1 MSGNFRKKKIA
12 LAGALMFVVTSVSAQ
27 TVKGVVTDNTGEP
40 IIGASVMEVGVAGNG
55 GVTDLDGNFT
65 VNLKGKSKKLK
76 ISYIGMKAKEVS
88 VAGKETIDVKL
99 EDDNTTLNDVVVIGY
114 GTVRKKDLTGS
125 VSSISDKQI
134 ANIPV
139 SNVSEAMTGK
149 MAGVNITTTEG
160 SPDADVKIRVRGGG
174 SLSQDNSP
182 LYIVD
187 GFPVSSISDIAP
199 SEIQSIDVLKDA
211 SSTAIYG
218 ARGANGVIIVTTK
231 SGSEGK
237 TQVNFNASLG
247 YKKVSKLIKTLDP
260 YNFAYSLY
268 EVGATNYGNYSDLD
282 IWKSVEG
289 TDYQDEVF
297 GRTGNQKQYNV
308 SVSGGTKD
316 IKYNIGFS
324 HNDEKS
330 IMLGSGYAKNNV
342 NAKLNANLNKWLSL
356 DFNARMAFTKLDGL
370 NGGADTN
377 ESNAANSIVANTV
390 KFWPVY
396 PLTDSDEDEENST
409 SVERNPIERI
419 YDSYKYQ
426 ERFQQNYNVGLNW
439 KPFKNITLRS
449 EFGYRWDYN
458 NTDQVWG
465 SNATTNSKYGYN
477 GQPQAVFTKVSKKNW
492 RNANTITYDNSKLFG
507 GRDHINVLLGQEWSS
522 SEQTTRNAISVAY
535 PASFGIDDVL
545 SNTGAG
551 TALPNEGTIAA
562 DENILSYFGR
572 INYTLNDKYL
582 ATFTMRADGS
592 SKFGSGNQWGVFPS
606 LALAWRMSDES
617 FLKGASKWLS
627 NLKARLSFGTAGNNR
642 INSGLISTVYS
653 MASNTSK
660 APFFDENRGSMLE
673 HGTYLYNPNLKWETT
688 VTRNFGI
695 DYGFFNGRISGT
707 LDFYW
712 NTTKNLLMQTLIP
725 SNTGYSYQFQNFG
738 KTSNKGVELAL
749 NAVIVDKKKKF
760 GLNFNFNVS
769 YNKNKIDELNL
780 ENPWQS
786 SNWSGSTI
794 SKYEDFRVEQGGRLG
809 ELWGYK
815 MNGYYTVY
823 DPATGTGDLVLNA
836 KGKWE
841 LADGV
846 KDKSKDIFGGTY
858 YPGGPKVQCDENG
871 NPIKQ
876 RLGNTVPTTT
886 GGFGFDGHV
895 GNFDFNVFFNYSL
908 GNKIVNGTKLANAFY
923 SGSNKKYNLVD
934 DFTLDKR
941 YTWID
946 PNNGLNLGKIST
958 STITTYGGT
967 EEVMARLNELNQGKS
982 IYNPAAVTAMQLT
995 DYAVEDAS
1003 FLRLQNVTIG
1013 YTLPKTWLKNIF
1025 ISNVRI
1031 YFTGYNL
1038 LCMTS
1043 YKGYD
1048 PEVDTS
1054 SKKNPMTPGIDYAA
1068 YPKSRTFVGG
1078 INVTF

>member
-40 IIGASVMEVGVAGNG
+40 IIGASVMEVGQAGNG
-55 GVTDLDGNFT
+55 GVTDIDGNFT

-231 SGSEGK
+231 SGTEGK

-247 YKKVSKLIKTLDP
+247 YKKVTKLIKTLDP

-458 NTDQVWG
+458 NTD
-465 SNATTNSKYGYN
+465 
-477 GQPQAVFTKVSKKNW
+477 
-492 RNANTITYDNSKLFG
+492 
-507 GRDHINVLLGQEWSS
+507 
-522 SEQTTRNAISVAY
+522 
-535 PASFGIDDVL
+535 
-545 SNTGAG
+545 
-551 TALPNEGTIAA
+551 
-562 DENILSYFGR
+562 
-572 INYTLNDKYL
+572 
-582 ATFTMRADGS
+582 
-592 SKFGSGNQWGVFPS
+592 
-606 LALAWRMSDES
+606 
-617 FLKGASKWLS
+617 
-627 NLKARLSFGTAGNNR
+627 
-642 INSGLISTVYS
+642 
-653 MASNTSK
+653 
-660 APFFDENRGSMLE
+660 
-673 HGTYLYNPNLKWETT
+673 
-688 VTRNFGI
+688 
-695 DYGFFNGRISGT
+695 
-707 LDFYW
+707 
-712 NTTKNLLMQTLIP
+712 
-725 SNTGYSYQFQNFG
+725 
-738 KTSNKGVELAL
+738 
-749 NAVIVDKKKKF
+749 
-760 GLNFNFNVS
+760 
-769 YNKNKIDELNL
+769 
-780 ENPWQS
+780 
-786 SNWSGSTI
+786 
-794 SKYEDFRVEQGGRLG
+794 
-809 ELWGYK
+809 
-815 MNGYYTVY
+815 
-823 DPATGTGDLVLNA
+823 
-836 KGKWE
+836 
-841 LADGV
+841 
-846 KDKSKDIFGGTY
+846 
-858 YPGGPKVQCDENG
+858 
-871 NPIKQ
+871 
-876 RLGNTVPTTT
+876 
-886 GGFGFDGHV
+886 
-895 GNFDFNVFFNYSL
+895 
-908 GNKIVNGTKLANAFY
+908 
-923 SGSNKKYNLVD
+923 
-934 DFTLDKR
+934 
-941 YTWID
+941 
-946 PNNGLNLGKIST
+946 
-958 STITTYGGT
+958 
-967 EEVMARLNELNQGKS
+967 
-982 IYNPAAVTAMQLT
+982 
-995 DYAVEDAS
+995 
-1003 FLRLQNVTIG
+1003 
-1013 YTLPKTWLKNIF
+1013 
-1025 ISNVRI
+1025 
-1031 YFTGYNL
+1031 
-1038 LCMTS
+1038 
-1043 YKGYD
+1043 
-1048 PEVDTS
+1048 
-1054 SKKNPMTPGIDYAA
+1054 
-1068 YPKSRTFVGG
+1068 
-1078 INVTF
+1078 